1 MACVRQTDAW
11 CRPGGSP
18 AGTLCAPAGLVRR
31 GGSEGS
37 GSGRS
42 GGQSGWGRHIQNLKK
57 KQQHKQQQQRNRGRG
72 KGRDMRQLYDDTTKT
87 VTDEGWGG
95 SGVEGGGG

>member
-57 KQQHKQQQQRNRGRG
+57 NNNINNNN
-72 KGRDMRQLYDDTTKT
+72 KGT
-87 VTDEGWGG
+87 
-95 SGVEGGGG
+95 GGGAKEET